1 MVHLFWLG
9 FALAASP
16 GPDFFLILR
25 HTLSFGR
32 IIGYATLLGNR
43 LSLCVHISLAI
54 LGLSVVLQQSLTV
67 FLFVRFLG
75 AAYLVYLA
83 VGICLF
89 AHKRATLKQLL
100 QRQSI
105 SRQRSVVAFL
115 TIYSIPR

>member
-1 MVHLFWLG
+1 MTHLFWLG

-25 HTLSFGR
+25 HTLPSGR

-54 LGLSVVLQQSLTV
+54 VGISVVLQQSPAA

-75 AAYLVYLA
+75 AGYLVYLGSRHLLVRA
-83 VGICLF
+83 HAGDIQAASPEAIDF
-89 AHKRATLKQLL
+89 AT
-100 QRQSI
+100 
-105 SRQRSVVAFL
+105 AFRRGFL
-115 TIYSIPR
+115 NN